1 MLQGVPIT
9 LAARRVP
16 LDRYVTDF
24 GDRDTDSGGQA
35 VGFMIY
41 GNPNSEVRQARQAG
55 QAREEQGR

>member
-41 GNPNSEVRQARQAG
+41 GNPNSEVRQTG
-55 QAREEQGR
+55 VWQGRVG